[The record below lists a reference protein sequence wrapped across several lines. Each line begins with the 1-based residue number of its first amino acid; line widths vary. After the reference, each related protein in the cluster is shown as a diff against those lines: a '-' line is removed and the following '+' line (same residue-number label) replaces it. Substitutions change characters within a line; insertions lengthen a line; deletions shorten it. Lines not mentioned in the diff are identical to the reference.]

1 MSISICGAPCCWGVE
16 DLQNVDM
23 PTWQTVLQEAHQA
36 GLHALELGPYGYF
49 PLDVDVTSAALER
62 NGISVVA
69 GTVFNNLVDPQNR
82 PKLVQIADDIC
93 SLITKLPPL
102 PTHKEQHFPTPYLV
116 IIERGHDE
124 RDFSAGHPDQA
135 PRLNGS
141 QWNDMV
147 ESILALCDV
156 AEHYGVRPVIHPH
169 AGGYIEFADEID
181 RIVAAIPR
189 EKAGLCLDTGHLRFS
204 GMDPVT
210 WLKKYADRLD
220 YVHFKDINQSVFQQI
235 MGERLRFFEACGKG
249 AMCPIGTGML
259 DYEAIRRALEEI
271 GYSGYITIEQ
281 ERDPKN
287 CVGTLPDLKKS
298 IAYLKHLGYDI

>member
-1 MSISICGAPCCWGVE
+1 MLRGVTE
-16 DLQNVDM
+16 LSQKGKNKYEYFHLWRALLLGGRRSSKRRHADLANRL
-23 PTWQTVLQEAHQA
+23 TRSTSA

-116 IIERGHDE
+116 IIEWGHDE

-147 ESILALCDV
+147 ESILAC
-156 AEHYGVRPVIHPH
+156 
-169 AGGYIEFADEID
+169 
-181 RIVAAIPR
+181 
-189 EKAGLCLDTGHLRFS
+189 
-204 GMDPVT
+204 
-210 WLKKYADRLD
+210 
-220 YVHFKDINQSVFQQI
+220 
-235 MGERLRFFEACGKG
+235 
-249 AMCPIGTGML
+249 AM
-259 DYEAIRRALEEI
+259 
-271 GYSGYITIEQ
+271 
-281 ERDPKN
+281 
-287 CVGTLPDLKKS
+287 
-298 IAYLKHLGYDI
+298 

>member
-16 DLQNVDM
+16 GLENPDM
-23 PTWQTVLQEAHQA
+23 PVWQTVLGEAHQA
-36 GLHALELGPYGYF
+36 GFRALELGPYGYLS
-49 PLDVDVTSAALER
+49 LDAAVTSAALEE
-62 NGISVVA
+62 NGLSVVA
-69 GTVFNNLVDPQNR
+69 GTVFNDLVDPQNR
-82 PKLVQIADDIC
+82 PRLIQIAEDIC

-102 PTHKEQHFPTPYLV
+102 PSHEGQHFPTPYLV
-116 IIERGHDE
+116 IIEWGHDE
-124 RDFSAGHPDQA
+124 RDFSTGHSDRA
-135 PRLNGS
+135 PRLNDK

-147 ESILALCDV
+147 ESILALCGV
-156 AEHYGVRPVIHPH
+156 AERYGVRPVIHPH

-181 RIVAAIPR
+181 RIAASIPH

-220 YVHFKDINQSVFQQI
+220 YVHFKDINQPVFQQI
-235 MGERLRFFEACGKG
+235 LGERLRFFEACGKG

-259 DYEAIRRALEEI
+259 DYEAIRGALDEI

-287 CVGTLPDLKKS
+287 WTGTLPDLKKS
-298 IAYLKHLGYDI
+298 IAYLKRMGYEI